1 MSVSWD
7 ASELNALAADLGR
20 AGHETTRKAQMVVR
34 KSGLDAEAIM
44 EDEVPVDTGA
54 MKNSTGVDFAPD
66 SLSAEV
72 GPTVSYAPFVAF
84 GTRYRA
90 PDPFDLRT
98 MQRVGPGFESA
109 MAEIGGEIL

>member
-1 MSVSWD
+1 MNDTSD
-7 ASELNALAADLGR
+7 LNRLATNLGR
-20 AGHETTRKAQMVVR
+20 AGHEITRKAQMVVR

-72 GPTVSYAPFVAF
+72 GPTVNYAPFVAF
-84 GTRYRA
+84 GARGRA

-98 MQRVGPGFESA
+98 MQRVGPGFEAA
-109 MAEIGGEIL
+109 MEAIGGALL

>member
-1 MSVSWD
+1 MGADVG
-7 ASELNALAADLGR
+7 ELLTLAADLGR
-20 AGHETTRKAQMVVR
+20 AGHEITRKAQMVVR

-44 EDEVPVDTGA
+44 KDEVPVDTGA

-72 GPTVSYAPFVAF
+72 GPTVNYAAPVAF
-84 GTRYRA
+84 GARGRA

-98 MQRVGPGFESA
+98 MQRVGPGFEAA
-109 MAEIGGEIL
+109 MEQLGGDVL